1 MKLKTQK
8 NATLFSLFSIA
19 YWFFGNLYEAI
30 VFGPNWNQDN
40 QEILHHL
47 NSVFIKSS
55 PNAYFVPMTL
65 LAVLS
70 VWIITYLNKIDTVKK
85 EYRMASILTLII
97 TILTSLIVALVL
109 SKMFGPGFYENQSQG
124 SYYGT
129 LWNYLNGVRMILEVA
144 TLYYLFTIYRKLDKI

>member
-47 NSVFIKSS
+47 NAVFIKSS

-65 LAVLS
+65 LAALS
-70 VWIITYLNKIDTVKK
+70 VWIITFLNKIDAVKK
-85 EYRMASILTLII
+85 EFKIASLLTLTI
-97 TILTSLIVALVL
+97 TVLTSLIVALVL
-109 SKMFGPGFYENQSQG
+109 SKMFGPGFYENPTNG
-124 SYYGT
+124 SFYGT
-129 LWNYLNGVRMILEVA
+129 LWNYLNAIRMILEVA
-144 TLYYLFTIYRKLDKI
+144 TLYYLFNIYRKLDKL

>member
-30 VFGPNWNQDN
+30 VFGPNWNQDDP
-40 QEILHHL
+40 EILHHL
-47 NSVFIKSS
+47 NSVFVQSS

-65 LAVLS
+65 FAALS
-70 VWIITYLNKIDTVKK
+70 VWIVTFLNKIDAVKK
-85 EYRMASILTLII
+85 EYKIASILTLII
-97 TILTSLIVALVL
+97 TVLTSLIVALVL
-109 SKMFGPGFYENQSQG
+109 SKMFGPEFYENQSEG

-129 LWNYLNGVRMILEVA
+129 LWNYLNVVRMILEAA
-144 TLYYLFTIYRKLDKI
+144 TIYYLFNIYRKLDKI